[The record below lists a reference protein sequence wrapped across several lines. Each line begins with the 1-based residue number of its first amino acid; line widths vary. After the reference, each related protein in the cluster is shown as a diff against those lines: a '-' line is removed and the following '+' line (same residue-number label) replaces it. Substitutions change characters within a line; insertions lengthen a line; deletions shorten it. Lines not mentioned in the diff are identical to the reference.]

1 MSRKK
6 NYNKKQTADVAPEVT
21 ENTTSPAV
29 EEMPAQEAEVVKT
42 DWKPIIKDF
51 IILMIIM
58 GVLGYACNL
67 LKDSF
72 AYKSP
77 TDSLVSLIRKGD
89 LKDDNGEMKDKP
101 FLKEL
106 EDGVKKNA
114 DYVNTRD
121 ANERTPLMWAAYA
134 NFNDPTQADE
144 TDINRIYY
152 IDALFEKNANIHA
165 TDEDG
170 FNALHWAAWS
180 GMRFASYKLVKK
192 GIDINQPES
201 NGFTPLMLAAM
212 RGNATV
218 VDLLLKMGADPS
230 LKNAEGQTA
239 LRLVQDAEKAYKK
252 RDAFLYGPVFSA
264 NREESYVKTCKLLAE
279 ASGKISDEELQKMEI
294 TLEIEMIQSQAAS
307 NAARK
312 IAHLSKKD
320 EDRERISLLPLLASQ
335 DKDIDLHHRVK
346 GEIDAIKAMEASL
359 PEPVAVSA
367 LLKVNAEGDS
377 ALHLAARDGKALCCY
392 HLVAAGLEVSKKNK
406 QGFSPLYLAA
416 LNGHTLAVEAMLS
429 ADKAEIKTAAQ
440 EALTQLEAQPDY
452 AYAETIL
459 PMLRACSPVSLELKE
474 VEFEQRREA
483 ADAAYAKAKAEAA
496 AKAKA
501 DEEARIKAEEEA
513 RAKAIAEEKAKQE
526 ALVLAQQAAEEK
538 TAAAEQALKAA
549 ASCTAEAKS
558 AKAAA
563 EAMKAEAEQAKA
575 AAEAAKAEA
584 EQAKAAANAAKAEA
598 EQNKAAA
605 EAAKV
610 EAAAAKAAADAAKAE
625 AEQAK
630 AAAEA
635 AKLEAE
641 QAKAAADAA
650 KAEADAAKAAAETP
664 APVEPTPA
672 A

>member
-6 NYNKKQTADVAPEVT
+6 NYNKKQTADAAPEVA
-21 ENTTSPAV
+21 ENLDSPAV
-29 EEMPAQEAEVVKT
+29 EEMSAQEAEVVKT
-42 DWKPIIKDF
+42 DWSPIIKDF
-51 IILMIIM
+51 VILMIIM

-89 LKDDNGEMKDKP
+89 LKEDNGVMKDKP

-106 EDGVKKNA
+106 EDGAKGKP

-134 NFNDPTQADE
+134 NFNDPTQADA

-152 IDALFEKNANIHA
+152 IDALFDKNANIHA

-180 GMRFASYKLVKK
+180 GMRFTSYKLVKK
-192 GIDINQPES
+192 GVDINQREK

-218 VDLLLKMGADPS
+218 VDLLLKMGADPA

-239 LRLVQDAEKAYKK
+239 LHLVQDAEKAYSK
-252 RDAFLYGPVFSA
+252 RDSFLYGPVFSS
-264 NREESYVKTCKLLAE
+264 NREESYKKTCKLLNE
-279 ASGKISDEELQKMEI
+279 VSGKISDEELKKMEI
-294 TLEIEMIQSQAAS
+294 TLEMEMIQSQAAS

-312 IAHLSKKD
+312 IALLSKKD
-320 EDRERISLLPLLASQ
+320 EDRKNISLLPLIASQ

-346 GEIDAIKAMEASL
+346 GEIDAIKDMEASL
-359 PEPVAVSA
+359 TEPVEVSA
-367 LLKVNAEGDS
+367 LLKTNNEGDS
-377 ALHLAARDGKALCCY
+377 ALHIAAREGKALCCY
-392 HLVAAGLEVSKKNK
+392 HLVAAGLDVSQKNK
-406 QGFSPLYLAA
+406 QGHNPLYLAA
-416 LNGHTLAVEAMLS
+416 VNGHTLAVEVML
-429 ADKAEIKTAAQ
+429 AVDKAAVKTAA
-440 EALTQLEAQPDY
+440 EDALTLLEAQPDY

-459 PMLRACSPVSLELKE
+459 PMLRACSPVSLKLKE

-538 TAAAEQALKAA
+538 SAAAEQALKAA

-563 EAMKAEAEQAKA
+563 EAMKAVAEQAKS
-575 AAEAAKAEA
+575 AAEVAKAEA
-584 EQAKAAANAAKAEA
+584 DSAMAAANAAKAEA

-610 EAAAAKAAADAAKAE
+610 EATAAKAAADAAKAE